1 MRLKLMLLT
10 TAVVALVASAA
21 FGASG
26 AIPVK
31 DGPNAMQLVDQR
43 GDALSYQ
50 VSIGEL
56 SALDVATKAGDFTRL
71 AIPGF
76 HSSMVEGS
84 PELPMMNRLIA
95 MPAGARARVEV
106 VSVSSRTFNL
116 ADFGIDSP
124 LMPVQPSVSKS
135 ADLSALPFVYDRSSY
150 DTDKVSRELVKV
162 VDMGVL
168 RALRRGPPRGLPGG
182 VPAPHQRDRRLRRDR
197 VPRGLRR
204 RRQVLPGLPRRQHQQ
219 PVLRPHLRDARRRQ
233 DDPRRQPRHRAR
245 PGDDGH
251 RHPGDVRGPA
261 GRLRP
266 VEDRARLQRDRR
278 RDRHPR
284 GRLDHD
290 LDPGLPA
297 RPVQRRHARE
307 PGAELRDLRGRHRPV
322 PDVHRSRRLDRPPLL
337 LGRRRPVP
345 RDVLRPLLGHEQLAA
360 PGHPGQDDGVR
371 PVHHAGSQLSGRGD
385 HDRRRGR
392 HLRGHPRQRPDQLR
406 HHALLQRGPRPDQ
419 QHLAVPGLRRRRRPG
434 GDRPD
439 LQRRRVVHQ
448 LHGARQRDQLGRPS
462 MTQANVNSMTNA
474 GKYFMAV
481 GNCCLTSTYD
491 YAECFGETMIR
502 APNKGAIGYIG
513 ASNSTYWD
521 EDYWWGVGYHAS
533 SGIDGS
539 ALPYESTGL
548 GAYDG
553 VFHDHGEASTQWYVT
568 NDALNFAGNLAVSQ
582 SGSSRITY
590 YWNIYNLM
598 GDPSLSTYLGV
609 PGTNPVSHVPTLFT
623 NAVTFALDAAPGSYV
638 GLTQNGVLMAAG
650 TVGAGGS
657 AVLDLDGFLTPG
669 SAHLVVMMQNL
680 EPYIVDVPVIV
691 PAVVS
696 IVPSAIDANVTTP
709 VTVTVYEEDGVTPIV
724 GLDVWAEGLGY
735 TSAAVATNASG
746 VAVISVTYPYG
757 PTVDVVGK
765 RAADP
770 YELFREPL
778 TVNALALTSPDLTV
792 TTGIGMTDLF
802 PLNLP
807 GTLHATTGEP
817 GATLHAVLPDG
828 SEQSTGAASLTLTA
842 AQTGVVTGIIAL
854 SGYDLY
860 TETFD
865 VIEAYGQLTGHVSL
879 GGSPAVGAVVRGL
892 DGDMVEVFSAT
903 TNASGDY
910 DVGED
915 VLVDD
920 YTIVVDVFGY
930 LHFEQAMFLNY
941 GPNTFDVAMVAAPSG
956 VLTGVISDAVT
967 SEPLQGI
974 VRVYRSDNS
983 ALYTETTSDASGVF
997 TTAALPYFTYTVVVR
1012 ASHHVPVTI
1021 SVEVADP
1028 VVEKDFLLE
1037 PTNGDIL
1044 VIDDNAK
1051 AGFAADKFDE
1061 KGQLIAAGYATDDD
1075 KAVTNL
1081 VNDLEYMGYGVTVQ
1095 TMSTTVPADWPL
1107 YDLLLVSAGSS
1118 TTSLNN
1124 AAFRTA
1130 MINYVTAGGHLLLEG
1145 GEVGYT
1151 HYGTGAF
1158 ATTVM
1163 HTNDWNHDESGTL
1176 EVAAPTHHVMSVPN
1190 VIGGGNSIT
1199 YSGYGDQ
1206 DAMVPTSDA
1215 VMVGTWST
1223 YPTDASVICYDPNPS
1238 PTGGQIVFFCFNYAA
1253 LETGCAANL
1262 LENAVN
1268 WLLTEEFGGCSVSG
1282 RIDLAGSSDDSG
1294 VLVEAFPNGGTT
1306 YTDAAGNY
1314 SLPGLYAGTYTI
1326 RASKAAWSIAS
1337 TSVTLAEGQQLTG
1350 VNLTLTSVSELT
1362 QCLQPG
1368 AADRRLR
1375 DGDQRDA
1382 PGDGRGRDRDQRR
1395 GVRGHHA
1402 HLPGRPGGG
1411 PAVAGGHDGAP
1422 AQPHGQRHGQHL
1434 RVVSGH
1440 ADAVGRPGPVRG
1452 PGAGWQLD
1460 ADGRR
1465 PGRRRHRHAERVVPE
1480 DRVRRRFDGR
1490 GRRAV
1495 GAVAGA
1501 ELPEPVQP
1509 EDADRVLGAAGG
1521 PGGAADLRPGRPR
1534 GADAG
1539 QRRAGGV
1546 GLHGGVGRSRQ
1557 CGPAVGQRHVLLPPA
1572 QRGPG
1577 TDPQDDAP
1585 EVGFPGRR
1593 CGASRGCPGRGRGRG
1608 RLPAFLERDA
1618 PRFIGGKV
1626 V

>member
-26 AIPVK
+26 PIPVK

-43 GDALSYQ
+43 ADVLSYQ

-56 SALDVATKAGDFTRL
+56 SALDVATKVGDFTRL

-76 HSSMVEGS
+76 HSSMVEGT

-95 MPAGARARVEV
+95 MPAGAHARVEV
-106 VSVSSRTFNL
+106 LSVSSRTLKL
-116 ADFGIDSP
+116 ADFGVDSP

-135 ADLSALPFVYDRSSY
+135 ADLSALPFIYDRASY

-168 RALRRGPPRGLPGG
+168 RAYGVGRLEVSPVEYLPRTNEIVVYDEIEFRVVFDGADKSSQDYRVASTNSPFFAPIYGMLDGAKTVHDDNPDVVRDVVTMVIITPTMFEAQLADFVQWKTERGFNVIVGVIGTPEVGSTTTSIRTYLHGLYNAGTPEN
-182 VPAPHQRDRRLRRDR
+182 PAPSFVIFVGDIAQC
-197 VPRGLRR
+197 PTFTEAG
-204 RRQVLPGLPRRQHQQ
+204 
-219 PVLRPHLRDARRRQ
+219 DAT
-233 DDPRRQPRHRAR
+233 
-245 PGDDGH
+245 
-251 RHPGDVRGPA
+251 
-261 GRLRP
+261 
-266 VEDRARLQRDRR
+266 
-278 RDRHPR
+278 
-284 GRLDHD
+284 
-290 LDPGLPA
+290 
-297 RPVQRRHARE
+297 
-307 PGAELRDLRGRHRPV
+307 
-322 PDVHRSRRLDRPPLL
+322 DRPYCSVDADLYPEMYY
-337 LGRRRPVP
+337 GRFSATNSS
-345 RDVLRPLLGHEQLAA
+345 QLQAILDKTMMYDQFTMPDPSYLAEVTMIAGVDGSYAPTHGNGQINYGTTHYFNAA
-360 PGHPGQDDGVR
+360 HGITSNTWLYPASDGAGAPAAIIQTCNDGVSFINYTA
-371 PVHHAGSQLSGRGD
+371 HGSQTSWSD
-385 HDRRRGR
+385 
-392 HLRGHPRQRPDQLR
+392 
-406 HHALLQRGPRPDQ
+406 
-419 QHLAVPGLRRRRRPG
+419 
-434 GDRPD
+434 
-439 LQRRRVVHQ
+439 
-448 LHGARQRDQLGRPS
+448 PS

-491 YAECFGETMIR
+491 YAECFAETMIR

-539 ALPYESTGL
+539 ALPYASTGL

-553 VFHDHGEASTQWYVT
+553 AFHDHGEAATQWYVT

-598 GDPSLSTYLGV
+598 GDPSLATYMGV

-657 AVLDLDGFLTPG
+657 AVLDLNGFLAPG
-669 SAHLVVMMQNL
+669 AAHLVVMMQNL

-757 PTVDVVGK
+757 PSVDVVGK

-792 TTGIGMTDLF
+792 TTDIGMTDLF

-807 GTLHATTGEP
+807 GTLHATTGEA
-817 GATLHAVLPDG
+817 GATLHAVLPNG
-828 SEQSTGAASLTLTA
+828 TVQSTGAASLTLTA

-865 VIEAYGQLTGHVSL
+865 VVEAYGQLTGRVTL

-892 DGDMVEVFSAT
+892 DGDLVEVFSAT

-956 VLTGVISDAVT
+956 VLTGLITDAAT
-967 SEPLQGI
+967 AEPLQGI
-974 VRVYRSDNS
+974 VRVYRSDNG
-983 ALYTETTSDASGVF
+983 ALYTETTSDVSGVF

-1021 SVEVADP
+1021 SIEINEP
-1028 VVEKDFLLE
+1028 TVEKDFVLD

-1061 KGQLIAAGYATDDD
+1061 KGQLIAAGYVTEDD

-1107 YDLLLVSAGSS
+1107 YDLLLVSSGAK
-1118 TTSLNN
+1118 TTTLAN
-1124 AAFRTA
+1124 ASFRTA

-1145 GEVGYT
+1145 GEVGYN
-1151 HYGTGAF
+1151 HYGSGAF

-1163 HTNDWNHDESGTL
+1163 HTNDWNHDQSGTL
-1176 EVAAPTHHVMSVPN
+1176 EVAAPTHYVMSVPN

-1223 YPTDASVICYDPNPS
+1223 YPTDASVICYDPNPA
-1238 PTGGQIVFFCFNYAA
+1238 PAGGQIVFFCFNYAA

-1262 LENAVN
+1262 LENAVQ
-1268 WLLTEEFGGCSVSG
+1268 WLLTPEFGGCSVSG
-1282 RIDLAGSSDDSG
+1282 RIDLQGSSDDSG
-1294 VLVEAFPNGGTT
+1294 VLVEGIPNGGTT

-1314 SLPGLYAGTYTI
+1314 SLPGLYAGSYTI

-1337 TSVTLAEGQQLTG
+1337 TSVTLAEGQQMSG
-1350 VNLTLTSVSELT
+1350 VNLTLTPVSELT
-1362 QCLQPG
+1362 QCLQPALPIADYATVNSPMTLAMG
-1368 AADRRLR
+1368 AGVTVTSVEVFVDITHTYQGDLTVDLRSPAGTTVRLHNRTGSSTDNIYGWYPGTLTPAGDLGLFAGEVLDGIWTLTVADLAGGDIGTLNEWCLKIVYGGGATAAGDAPSVLSLAQNYPNPFNPSTQIAYTVPRAGQVELRIFDLAGRQVRTLVSGELAASAYTVEWNGRDDTGRQAASGTYYYRLR
-1375 DGDQRDA
+1375 SE
-1382 PGDGRGRDRDQRR
+1382 
-1395 GVRGHHA
+1395 
-1402 HLPGRPGGG
+1402 
-1411 PAVAGGHDGAP
+1411 
-1422 AQPHGQRHGQHL
+1422 GQ
-1434 RVVSGH
+1434 
-1440 ADAVGRPGPVRG
+1440 
-1452 PGAGWQLD
+1452 
-1460 ADGRR
+1460 
-1465 PGRRRHRHAERVVPE
+1465 
-1480 DRVRRRFDGR
+1480 
-1490 GRRAV
+1490 
-1495 GAVAGA
+1495 
-1501 ELPEPVQP
+1501 ELT
-1509 EDADRVLGAAGG
+1509 RKMT
-1521 PGGAADLRPGRPR
+1521 
-1534 GADAG
+1534 
-1539 QRRAGGV
+1539 
-1546 GLHGGVGRSRQ
+1546 
-1557 CGPAVGQRHVLLPPA
+1557 LL
-1572 QRGPG
+1572 
-1577 TDPQDDAP
+1577 
-1585 EVGFPGRR
+1585 
-1593 CGASRGCPGRGRGRG
+1593 
-1608 RLPAFLERDA
+1608 
-1618 PRFIGGKV
+1618 K
-1626 V
+1626 